1 MHMITP
7 AHLVAVLATAGVVGT
22 IALTPT
28 ASSDAAG
35 AKVGHKGPD
44 VGARHG
50 HPIR

>member
-7 AHLVAVLATAGVVGT
+7 AHLAAMVATAGVVAA
-22 IALTPT
+22 IALSPT

-44 VGARHG
+44 IGARHG